1 METLQRDP
9 VKIDLIL
16 GRPAEANVEDRR
28 WGQLRLA
35 ESDLDA
41 ALIDRDQRLDLPTF
55 AASEAQI
62 EAIKPQS
69 SIVEE
74 TGRPRNRTGCKRLT
88 SQGFPSS
95 FEQFVSTERTYPPS
109 RRELGRKNLRPA
121 TSVALRR
128 SDVRGTEVSNQLEFA
143 NRRSGPHNG

>member
-62 EAIKPQS
+62 EAINAAVIDCRGNWPSPKSDRMQKAS
-69 SIVEE
+69 F
-74 TGRPRNRTGCKRLT
+74 T
-88 SQGFPSS
+88 GFP
-95 FEQFVSTERTYPPS
+95 ELIRAVRVDRTNIPTLAPGAWSQKPPPCDK
-109 RRELGRKNLRPA
+109 RRPPA
-121 TSVALRR
+121 
-128 SDVRGTEVSNQLEFA
+128 
-143 NRRSGPHNG
+143 

>member
-35 ESDLDA
+35 ESNLEA

-62 EAIKPQS
+62 EAINAAVIDCRGNWPSPKSDRMQKAS
-69 SIVEE
+69 F
-74 TGRPRNRTGCKRLT
+74 T
-88 SQGFPSS
+88 GFPELIRAVRVDRTNIPTLAPGAWVTGSNPFSS
-95 FEQFVSTERTYPPS
+95 ASLRYSAIRYSITARAATERS
-109 RRELGRKNLRPA
+109 HA
-121 TSVALRR
+121 
-128 SDVRGTEVSNQLEFA
+128 Q
-143 NRRSGPHNG
+143 